1 MTYLVRSSYFEIKEC
16 KDYDEVLN
24 LLRKYTAF
32 WCADSNYEGE
42 DFETLFKECLENKDF
57 GDIAQVFEIDTYF
70 LCGNKNKIKIPCEL
84 YCADKNI
91 PFKIIKI
98 F

>member
-1 MTYLVRSSYFEIKEC
+1 MTYLVRSNYFEIKEC
-16 KDYDEVLN
+16 ESYDEMLD
-24 LLRKYTAF
+24 LLRKSTAV

-42 DFETLFKECLENKDF
+42 DFETLFKECLEIKDF

-70 LCGNKNKIKIPCEL
+70 LCGNEAKIPCGL

-91 PFKIIKI
+91 PFKMSKI